1 MAWGANGI
9 YKGMHASG
17 NAHRCVCANS
27 FEYITCVSV
36 SIRKH
41 INMYASCVDL
51 YMSEICE
58 ILQANIHAYKSSA
71 RICMYIKL

>member
-1 MAWGANGI
+1 MASIKA
-9 YKGMHASG
+9 
-17 NAHRCVCANS
+17 CVQVQTHINVYAQIA

-41 INMYASCVDL
+41 INMYASRVDL

-58 ILQANIHAYKSSA
+58 ILQANIYAYKSSA
-71 RICMYIKL
+71 RICMYMYV